1 MEKKIFNSACPVEA
15 AAGCFREKMIWELI
29 EAVSGALSEI
39 HGKEYGHFDV
49 KPSNILWDGKRF
61 ILDKKC
67 PEETASDSSSFRFDA
82 PELNTQRCS
91 ASDIW
96 SFGATVFYL
105 YMGCYVFNG
114 LGGKGQHCD
123 SPIPYMRKSLPK
135 LSKLVQECLEFDPEK
150 RPTAEEINSIARAE
164 LEKVNAYSPQRS
176 LKQGRKNSNQAG
188 NMEFW
193 PDIMEE
199 SIIFSE

>member
-67 PEETASDSSSFRFDA
+67 PEENLKNFLREFS
-82 PELNTQRCS
+82 
-91 ASDIW
+91 
-96 SFGATVFYL
+96 YL
-105 YMGCYVFNG
+105 
-114 LGGKGQHCD
+114 
-123 SPIPYMRKSLPK
+123 
-135 LSKLVQECLEFDPEK
+135 
-150 RPTAEEINSIARAE
+150 
-164 LEKVNAYSPQRS
+164 KVNLQT
-176 LKQGRKNSNQAG
+176 QTT
-188 NMEFW
+188 
-193 PDIMEE
+193 
-199 SIIFSE
+199 